1 MRRTIIAGNWK
12 MYTDTGEA
20 KKLAQ
25 GIADHVGNR
34 TEPVVILCPPSPM
47 LTTVFNVI
55 QNNPVLL
62 GAQNVHPEPYG
73 AFTGEVSEAML
84 ESVGCSYVIIGHS
97 ERRILFGE
105 KDVFLNDQ
113 ALRVMTGK
121 LTPILCIGE
130 TLKEREAEQ
139 TFNRIEQQLR
149 DDLKGVTLKNGHDLV
164 IAYEPVWAIGTGR
177 TATPEQAEEV
187 HSFIRERLVKM
198 FGTAIADDIT
208 IQYGGSVKPD
218 NAKDLLSQPNIDGAL
233 VGGAS
238 LKVDSFA
245 AIIDAAG

>member
-12 MYTDTGEA
+12 MYTDADEA

-25 GIADHVGNR
+25 GIVNHVGNR

-47 LTTVFNVI
+47 LTTVFDVI
-55 QNNPVLL
+55 ENNPVLL

-73 AFTGEVSEAML
+73 AFTGEVSEVML

-105 KDVFLNDQ
+105 KDPFLNDKM
-113 ALRVMTGK
+113 LRVMAGN

-139 TFNRIEQQLR
+139 TFNRIKQQLR
-149 DDLKGVTLKNGHDLV
+149 DDLRGIKMKNGHDLV
-164 IAYEPVWAIGTGR
+164 IAYEPVWAIGTGH
-177 TATPEQAEEV
+177 TATPKQAEEV
-187 HSFIRERLVKM
+187 HSFIREMLNKM
-198 FGTAIADDIT
+198 FGTSIANEIT

-218 NAKDLLSQPNIDGAL
+218 NAKELLSEPNIDGAL

-238 LKVDSFA
+238 LKVESFS